1 MDEDLTMEQEWR
13 MVEAARRE
21 RARRMR
27 VEVNNREMWVEG
39 RRWIWRGERGS
50 GKKRKRCE
58 EVKGKEGREDRRGQT
73 SRILIWRRSGNKQ

>member
-21 RARRMR
+21 RARGMR

-39 RRWIWRGERGS
+39 RDGSGEGREEA

-58 EVKGKEGREDRRGQT
+58 EVKGKEGRKDRRGQT
-73 SRILIWRRSGNKQ
+73 SRILI

>member
-21 RARRMR
+21 RARGMS
-27 VEVNNREMWVEG
+27 VEVNNRECGWKAKDGSGEG
-39 RRWIWRGERGS
+39 REEA

-58 EVKGKEGREDRRGQT
+58 EVKSKEGREDRRGQT